1 MGEVEHPW
9 GKGRFLADAISDMH
23 VLPVRQADEKSEV
36 EKLLEVVSTQIF
48 CNKVGPST
56 SSFGSGGNDKLKKL
70 LVGPRISMEITEMQ
84 NVVTKAPPIDLSNT

>member
-1 MGEVEHPW
+1 VVGTIIPLEGVDVLVGEVEHPW

-56 SSFGSGGNDKLKKL
+56 SSFGKRGKRQTEETSG
-70 LVGPRISMEITEMQ
+70 PT
-84 NVVTKAPPIDLSNT
+84 